1 MFETIIRAIARALGR
16 QPTESLNATGPG
28 LPKHGPEPVEAFERQ
43 LTQRVATQGRLVVGL
58 LQLLGLD
65 DLRDALGENW
75 AGLSKET
82 IDFAAEEIHRALG
95 PNDIVCPD
103 SGPGFLVC
111 FGSPDQIA
119 AEEKAGEIKQRI
131 EAGLLERHPDVAA
144 AISIDHFVSKIP
156 SAAIGNEQRK
166 ANALFALLDRTR
178 KDVGPVAQRDQG
190 APAGDFEVLFAPVW
204 HTRRQ
209 LTPFSRCFSDTNQ
222 SRSTSEFLALEAPT
236 EASLELDCLLL
247 SGAIDVLQGA
257 TLLVPVDFRTVS
269 NRSVAVRYARLLDSM
284 PKAYKAHLMLEIC
297 GLPNSYQP
305 DHILTLINYL
315 QPYTKF
321 IAVEL
326 SAGDLRVGAVAKLGV
341 WAVSLDLCGMSRA
354 TPKITAQLQQ
364 FTAAATTA
372 EVSTIARGA
381 NSMAM
386 ATAAWDAGFTYIEG
400 ASILLPAKDP
410 SPPRW
415 LRPLPGRSN

>member
-16 QPTESLNATGPG
+16 QPTEPLNATGPA
-28 LPKHGPEPVEAFERQ
+28 LPKHGSEPVEAFERQ
-43 LTQRVATQGRLVVGL
+43 LTQRIDEQGRLVVAL
-58 LQLLGLD
+58 LQLLGMD
-65 DLRDALGENW
+65 DVRDTLGERR
-75 AGLSKET
+75 AGLSKEM
-82 IDFAAEEIHRALG
+82 IDLAVEEIHRALG
-95 PNDIVCPD
+95 PDDIVYPD
-103 SGPGFLVC
+103 GGPSFLVC

-119 AEEKAGEIKQRI
+119 AEEKANRIKQRI
-131 EAGLLERHPDVAA
+131 EVGLMERRPDIAA
-144 AISIDHFVSKIP
+144 AISIEHVVSEIP
-156 SAAIGNEQRK
+156 SAVIDNEQLK
-166 ANALFALLDRTR
+166 AKVLFAFLDRIR
-178 KDVGPVAQRDQG
+178 KDIDPVAQRDQEP
-190 APAGDFEVLFAPVW
+190 PAGDFEVLFAPVW

-209 LTPFSRCFSDTNQ
+209 LTPFSRCFSETSQ
-222 SRSTSEFLALEAPT
+222 SRSTSEFLAFEAPT
-236 EASLELDCLLL
+236 AASLELDSLLL
-247 SGAIDVLQGA
+247 SRAIEVLHSA

-269 NRSVAVRYARLLDSM
+269 NRSVAARYARLLDSM
-284 PKAYKAHLMLEIC
+284 PKACKAHLMLEIC

-305 DHILTLINYL
+305 DHISTLINYL
-315 QPYTKF
+315 QPYTKL

-341 WAVSLDLCGMSRA
+341 WAVSLDLSGMGRA

-364 FTAAATTA
+364 FTAAATAA

-381 NSMAM
+381 NSMTM

-410 SPPRW
+410 CPPRW